1 MQVSEEKRIT
11 PPQVLYPLLLV
22 FIILHFIFPIIQII
36 HFPFTLSGIILIIIG
51 LAINGQG
58 IILLRKNK
66 TTLKPHEKP
75 SSLIVKGPFRY
86 SRNPIYLG
94 GLILVLGIVVLL
106 GSLIAFV
113 LPILVFLIMEFHFI
127 PIEEKKLEES
137 FEKEYRD
144 YKERV
149 RRWI

>member
-1 MQVSEEKRIT
+1 MDNEKRIT
-11 PPQVLYPLLLV
+11 PPQVLYPLLFA

-36 HFPFTLSGIILIIIG
+36 QFPYTLSGIILMIIG

-58 IILLRKNK
+58 SILLSRNK

-75 SSLIVKGPFRY
+75 SSLLVKGPFRY

-94 GLILVLGIVVLL
+94 GLILALGIVVLL

-113 LPILVFLIMEFHFI
+113 LPAVAFLIMEFHFI
-127 PIEEKKLEES
+127 PMEEKKMDEA
-137 FEKEYRD
+137 FGKKYRD
-144 YKERV
+144 YKARV